1 VLAFPLLHAGYK
13 PLRDPPTNCCTSSSL
28 SKIDCQIVTPPR
40 SSPRSAAKSPSPSQD
55 LFAMSLGRR
64 ASRPSGFPMSKAP
77 LLCTSEPVRGRVL
90 PPTGLAVRLPQ
101 PLFSDGSLVDVD
113 EDFSGKWSPL
123 FICCSCSVVCCQN
136 LLMNLQF

>member
-1 VLAFPLLHAGYK
+1 
-13 PLRDPPTNCCTSSSL
+13 
-28 SKIDCQIVTPPR
+28 
-40 SSPRSAAKSPSPSQD
+40 
-55 LFAMSLGRR
+55 MSLGRR

-113 EDFSGKWSPL
+113 EDFSGKCSSLHLVVSVVYLL
-123 FICCSCSVVCCQN
+123 FMLCSVLPEFVDE
-136 LLMNLQF
+136 